1 MHEARVHLWSSRGRV
16 GAVVVK
22 RDRVIAMGYNGT
34 PYGKVNCFEGGCLRC
49 NSNVV
54 SGKELE
60 RCFCFHA
67 EENAILEIGTK
78 KSQGCTLYTTLYPCY
93 QCSKIIIAAGIRELV
108 YEEEYSDAATRSNL
122 ADIITVKR
130 ISTEYYVH

>member
-1 MHEARVHLWSSRGRV
+1 MKRAYDLSLRLRV

-34 PYGKVNCFEGGCLRC
+34 TYKKLNCFEGGCHRC

-54 SGKELE
+54 SGVELDK
-60 RCFCFHA
+60 CFCFHA

-78 KSQGCTLYTTLYPCY
+78 KSRGTTLYTTLYPCY
-93 QCSKIIIAAGIRELV
+93 
-108 YEEEYSDAATRSNL
+108 
-122 ADIITVKR
+122 
-130 ISTEYYVH
+130 